1 MKLMFCSSLFIIT
14 SSLSR
19 SVLITQGLS
28 VSFCILFLSLF
39 QVNGQNVVKVG
50 HRQVVNMIR
59 QGGNS
64 LMVKVVMVTRN
75 PDMEEGARK
84 KSKRNKFTLQR
95 QQWSITWWSSSLS
108 LSIQSHIRVKGWAH
122 RLSLC
127 APNPWHQN
135 WKRWVRC
142 GKWKDRRMGE
152 KLVQCFPTFFDPYS
166 PLTTA
171 QLPLNQHKPETFHFD

>member
-1 MKLMFCSSLFIIT
+1 MELMFCSSLFIIT

-75 PDMEEGARK
+75 PDMEEGVRK
-84 KSKRNKFTLQR
+84 KSKRYKFTQQR
-95 QQWSITWWSSSLS
+95 QQ
-108 LSIQSHIRVKGWAH
+108 
-122 RLSLC
+122 
-127 APNPWHQN
+127 
-135 WKRWVRC
+135 
-142 GKWKDRRMGE
+142 
-152 KLVQCFPTFFDPYS
+152 
-166 PLTTA
+166 
-171 QLPLNQHKPETFHFD
+171 